1 VARQICD
8 RKVAV
13 SILSQVLLRNECRQV
28 VHIHVPLSSSS
39 IIWHRCKTQW
49 WWWWDDGRLSKRCG
63 LPSITPD
70 RAGLEVGWYETVCR
84 KNHTV
89 TSFRRSI
96 IPVCLGGLKTKS
108 GKLILR
114 KIINIV
120 ASRHQMSYLEAKMH
134 KIRFRLGSTPDSAVG
149 AR

>member
-28 VHIHVPLSSSS
+28 VHTHVPLSPSS
-39 IIWHRCKTQW
+39 IIWHQYKTR

-63 LPSITPD
+63 LPSITLV
-70 RAGLEVGWYETVCR
+70 RAGLEVGWYETACR

-89 TSFRRSI
+89 TSFWRSI
-96 IPVCLGGLKTKS
+96 IPVCLGGLNTKS
-108 GKLILR
+108 DKLILR

-120 ASRHQMSYLEAKMH
+120 ASRHQMSYFEAKMH
-134 KIRFRLGSTPDSAVG
+134 KIRFRLGSTPDPAVG